1 VIRHTVLAARGVQ
14 SVSRKTM
21 RRFPIDFLFWA
32 ANEAGL
38 IKGCKNHDVD
48 DFYLL
53 GVHLMSFGM
62 SEKIARSHRI
72 QLASPTSEVFELSH
86 MGLAHGKAV

>member
-1 VIRHTVLAARGVQ
+1 
-14 SVSRKTM
+14 M

-72 QLASPTSEVFELSH
+72 QLASPTSEVFELLLSISH
-86 MGLAHGKAV
+86 GVGPRKGSLNSWKIFLDAPV